1 MEALKSSL
9 PTAGLI
15 DEGKIRQAMRT
26 KSVWLSRVVMAELV
40 TLPIL
45 ALFLFSLAIST
56 GMSVWLMVVFVVL
69 ATLDAVLDI
78 RTFAISKKLI
88 QDGTPA
94 ELSKKLLQQ
103 KMERQRQTIV
113 STLLLVPWLIWFV
126 YEYLKHDAPF
136 IPGEKFVLVWGVV
149 SAVFVAT
156 SLCII
161 RILYEKAQNTND
173 ELINEIKSF
182 DEDE

>member
-69 ATLDAVLDI
+69 ATLDAVLDL
-78 RTFAISKKLI
+78 SLI
-88 QDGTPA
+88 H
-94 ELSKKLLQQ
+94 
-103 KMERQRQTIV
+103 I
-113 STLLLVPWLIWFV
+113 
-126 YEYLKHDAPF
+126 
-136 IPGEKFVLVWGVV
+136 
-149 SAVFVAT
+149 
-156 SLCII
+156 
-161 RILYEKAQNTND
+161 
-173 ELINEIKSF
+173 
-182 DEDE
+182 